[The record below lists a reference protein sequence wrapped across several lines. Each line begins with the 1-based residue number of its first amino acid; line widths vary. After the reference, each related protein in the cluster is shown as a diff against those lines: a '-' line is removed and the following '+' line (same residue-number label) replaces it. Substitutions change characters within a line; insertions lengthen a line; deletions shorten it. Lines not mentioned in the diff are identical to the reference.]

1 MSKIAIQTTGGPS
14 EMVADDSGFPRWVG
28 SFGLF
33 LAIFGFLTIAL
44 SLSGRNVQISIS
56 SAGITLFF
64 GLAALLYHASF
75 EKEEYLRRP
84 YLVVGL
90 VFLAGGL
97 GLVVLPFFRDN
108 AMGLLP
114 GHALLILGM
123 LFGLASAR
131 HETSASVASL
141 AYNAIGLAGAALVL
155 VSSVGGAVQAKFLL
169 PHFALMALTGTIL
182 IAGFL
187 SASGIENPSVYRVGW
202 LLGFVGVVQ
211 IAIAIGRST
220 LPHMAYS
227 LGWIENRPAS
237 YWVPTGFL
245 LTTLGALQFF
255 VSAFFISESKI
266 TILTRRELG
275 SFFFSP
281 IAYIVLL
288 SFVLSTW
295 ISYSTFLD
303 ELVMRGGQPPTEPIV
318 RNYVVSLFTILAVLF
333 AVPLL
338 TMRLLSEEQRTATL
352 EVLLTAPVE
361 EPTVV
366 LSKFFAGLI
375 IYLMVWIP
383 YLIYLLALP
392 LAGAPEFD
400 YRPLLSF
407 FIGLVA
413 SGAGF
418 IAVGLFFSSL
428 TSNQIVAAAMTL
440 SYMIFMLLLY
450 MLHYQ
455 PSLQNTIWTKIIDH
469 MSFLDLWLTT
479 LQGKLIPRQLAFHV
493 SITVLA
499 LFAAVKVLEARKW
512 K

>member
-1 MSKIAIQTTGGPS
+1 MSKLATKTVGGPS
-14 EMVADDSGFPRWVG
+14 EMVADDSGFPRWAG

-44 SLSGRNVQISIS
+44 SLSGQNVQISLS
-56 SAGITLFF
+56 WAGVSLVC
-64 GLAALLYHASF
+64 GLASLLYHAAF
-75 EKEEYLRRP
+75 EREDYLRRP
-84 YLVVGL
+84 YLAVSL
-90 VFLAGGL
+90 MFLATGL
-97 GLVVLPFFRDN
+97 GLVVMPFFREN
-108 AMGLLP
+108 SAGLLP

-123 LFGLASAR
+123 MFCLAVLR
-131 HETSASVASL
+131 HETNPAIASL
-141 AYNAIGLAGAALVL
+141 GITALGLAGVGLVVVSAL
-155 VSSVGGAVQAKFLL
+155 GGAIQPKFLL
-169 PHFALMALTGTIL
+169 PHFAMMALTGTIL
-182 IAGFL
+182 LAAFIA
-187 SASGIENPSVYRVGW
+187 ASGVESPLGYQAGLALGLLGLVSVVVAVGRSLLPQIGYTFGW
-202 LLGFVGVVQ
+202 LDD
-211 IAIAIGRST
+211 
-220 LPHMAYS
+220 
-227 LGWIENRPAS
+227 RPIS
-237 YWVPTGFL
+237 YWVPTGYL
-245 LTTLGALQFF
+245 LAFLGAFQFF
-255 VSAFFISESKI
+255 VSAFFISESKMM
-266 TILTRRELG
+266 ILTRRELG
-275 SFFFSP
+275 SFFYSP

-288 SFVLSTW
+288 SFVISTW

-303 ELVMRGGQPPTEPIV
+303 ELVIRGMQPPTEPIV

-366 LSKFFAGLI
+366 LSKFLAGLI
-375 IYLMVWIP
+375 IYMMVWIP

-407 FIGLVA
+407 FVGLVA

-428 TSNQIVAAAMTL
+428 TSNQIVAAAITL

-450 MLHYQ
+450 MLHFQ
-455 PSLQNTIWTKIIDH
+455 PDLQNTIWAKVIEH
-469 MSFLDLWLTT
+469 FSFLDLWLTT
-479 LQGKLIPRQLAFHV
+479 LQGKLIPRNLAFHL

-499 LFAAVKVLEARKW
+499 LFGTVKVLEARKW